1 MREGERRSADPWMD
15 GGTMISGS
23 VDHEFPAGGQ
33 YRPQGPH
40 APAAVEPALPVH
52 ADRRSEARVFVIE
65 GDTMSAQDLRTSL
78 ELAGYT
84 VEVARDHLRARLQA
98 PSFQPHLM
106 LMSGSLLEASGFQ
119 LLNELRTR
127 PDVPVLILGLHVE
140 LAESIPG
147 FRLGFDD
154 FLVRP
159 FTALQLH
166 WHVRELLE
174 RSAVFELTVEPF
186 PTDPTIH
193 FGSVAV
199 NPLTH
204 EVWHGGAEVKL
215 RPREFDL
222 LMALIRRNGRV
233 ATRHELLSAIW
244 GYDTSVVSRTLDT
257 HVTTLRQK
265 LEDDPEHPRHI
276 LTVRKVGYR
285 FET

>member
-1 MREGERRSADPWMD
+1 MPAAPGGAAVPSA
-15 GGTMISGS
+15 
-23 VDHEFPAGGQ
+23 
-33 YRPQGPH
+33 
-40 APAAVEPALPVH
+40 APAAGALQPE
-52 ADRRSEARVFVIE
+52 RRNEVRVFVVE
-65 GDTMSAQDLRTSL
+65 SDTMSAQDLRTSL

-98 PSFQPHLM
+98 PSFKPHLM
-106 LMSGSLLEASGFQ
+106 LLSGMLLEASGFQ
-119 LLNELRTR
+119 LLNELRSR
-127 PDVPVLILGLHVE
+127 PDIPVLILGLHVA

-174 RSAVFELTVEPF
+174 RSAVFELTVESF
-186 PTDPTIH
+186 PADPPIR
-193 FGSVAV
+193 FGTVAV

-204 EVWHGGAEVKL
+204 EVHHGGVEVKL

-233 ATRHELLSAIW
+233 ATRHELLSAVW

-285 FET
+285 FEP